1 MFNTIPWRQI
11 MKNKEIKILKAL
23 VKAQN
28 EMIFSYRIGR
38 LITSEKVFKAIENA
52 KKFYNVK
59 SISDIT

>member
-1 MFNTIPWRQI
+1 

-23 VKAQN
+23 VKAQD

-38 LITSEKVFKAIENA
+38 SSISEKSFKAIENA
-52 KKFYNVK
+52 RKFYSVK

>member
-1 MFNTIPWRQI
+1 